1 VFLIEYIKNSLS
13 KVANAAGRF
22 PLVTLSA
29 VLSFV
34 LIVIYFHFYLHF
46 EISRRQWVF
55 MAFECLVGISM
66 FLAFALFAEKHKV
79 DLGKRI
85 GLGLMGLCILSLHY
99 YAIPNW
105 AISIDSTSFLRFLTF
120 WIIFA
125 LLVSFILFYKES
137 EKLAFWQFNQYLF
150 IQFFLST
157 AFSLALF
164 VGIASSFYA
173 IENIFDITI
182 EGAYYTELAAFFG
195 IVINTLFFSASLP
208 SNLNSFT
215 EPQSFRQPLRLFI
228 QYVLLPVL
236 LIYYVILIIYFGK
249 IVLSGVL
256 PNGWVALPLLLF
268 SMLGSLTFFLAYP
281 FSYDEERT
289 SIRFFIRY
297 FFYFLL
303 PLLSLIFA
311 ALITRVGDYGFTEY
325 RYLGLL
331 LGFWLVTISLYTIL
345 RKKVSLVVFPIS
357 LFLLLF
363 LGSVGPWGMYQFSAR
378 SQYNRLCKMLT
389 HEGLIQDKV
398 LDVERLQARITD
410 SLSTEIGAI
419 NTYLFYR
426 EKIHLVYPILAEK
439 EKKRIDS
446 IKNSDNKIRS
456 FNAFLSK
463 TFSLPQ
469 SQQLADY
476 RRYHF
481 YTSPTDSL
489 QLDIT
494 QYQSFEKIDLDNT
507 EAQENV
513 TMFLLQDTLKFVYH
527 KDTFSYQMFPHID
540 SITAYYFAQPDLANL
555 PFDEYVNIQANYQN
569 LSFKSQDKKSEIV
582 FKELLFKKNSDATTI
597 LETASFYFFK

>member
-1 VFLIEYIKNSLS
+1 MFLIEYIKNSLS
-13 KVANAAGRF
+13 KVARAAGRF

-29 VLSFV
+29 VLSFAFV
-34 LIVIYFHFYLHF
+34 VIYFHFYLHF
-46 EISRRQWVF
+46 EMSRRQWVF

-105 AISIDSTSFLRFLTF
+105 ALSIDSTSFLRFLTF
-120 WIIFA
+120 WIIFS
-125 LLVSFILFYKES
+125 LLVSFILFYKET

-173 IENIFDITI
+173 IENIFDLTI
-182 EGAYYTELAAFFG
+182 EGAYYAELAAFFG

-208 SNLNSFT
+208 NNLNSFT

-228 QYVLLPVL
+228 QYVLLPIL

-249 IVLSGVL
+249 IVLSGIL
-256 PNGWVALPLLLF
+256 PNGWVALPLLIF

-303 PLLSLIFA
+303 PLLTLIFA
-311 ALITRVGDYGFTEY
+311 ALVTRVGDYGLTEY

-331 LGFWLVTISLYTIL
+331 LVLWLVIISMYTIL

-389 HEGLIQDKV
+389 HEGLIQNKV
-398 LDVERLQARITD
+398 LDVERLQSRITD
-410 SLSTEIGAI
+410 SLSNEIGSI

-446 IKNSDNKIRS
+446 IKSGDNKIRS
-456 FNAFLSK
+456 FNAFLSN
-463 TFSLPQ
+463 TFSLPE

-481 YTSPTDSL
+481 FINPMDSL

-494 QYQSFEKIDLDNT
+494 QYKSFVKIDIGQAEST
-507 EAQENV
+507 KSAE
-513 TMFLLQDTLKFVYH
+513 MFLKKDTLNVVFQ
-527 KDTFSYQMFPHID
+527 KDTFSFQLFPHLD
-540 SITAYYFAQPDLANL
+540 SITAYYFSQPDLANL
-555 PFDEYVNIQANYQN
+555 PFDEYVNIQADFEN
-569 LSFKSQDKKSEIV
+569 LRFKSQDKKSEIL
-582 FKELLFKKNSDATTI
+582 FTELLFKKNSDATTL